1 MGGAAGG
8 GTRCCSP
15 NSPRAVSLGGDTC
28 GSDGRWG
35 WGAEQHRAGGQSILQ
50 HHKPCIPQQDT
61 QHPQQ
66 HRPCI
71 PFPPPGTPHHMLS
84 MGYRSPT
91 PQLCTPQHP
100 TSIAIPVGTT
110 ASRIPWH
117 PQHHTPTPPPA
128 SHAVLRVSCPT
139 PPPTNTEQRR
149 RGGNKHWGPIEVTV
163 PAQHWAQSSSA
174 GSSWVGAGGGH
185 SPAVPMDLS
194 APKSPPQPHTSPSPH
209 PHRCQPAL
217 GTPQGTGWH
226 RGGAPGGSQP
236 NPWDYPSRCCAK

>member
-1 MGGAAGG
+1 MGAGG
-8 GTRCCSP
+8 GVLSSTERGGRASCSTT
-15 NSPRAVSLGGDTC
+15 SPASHSRTHSTPSSTDPASP
-28 GSDGRWG
+28 S
-35 WGAEQHRAGGQSILQ
+35 
-50 HHKPCIPQQDT
+50 
-61 QHPQQ
+61 
-66 HRPCI
+66 
-71 PFPPPGTPHHMLS
+71 PPPGTPHHMLS

>member
-66 HRPCI
+66 HRPRI
-71 PFPPPGTPHHMLS
+71 PFPPPGH
-84 MGYRSPT
+84 PT
-91 PQLCTPQHP
+91 PYAQYGVPQPH
-100 TSIAIPVGTT
+100 TT
-110 ASRIPWH
+110 APHPAASHVHRHPCGYHSIPH
-117 PQHHTPTPPPA
+117 PMAPPAPHPPPT